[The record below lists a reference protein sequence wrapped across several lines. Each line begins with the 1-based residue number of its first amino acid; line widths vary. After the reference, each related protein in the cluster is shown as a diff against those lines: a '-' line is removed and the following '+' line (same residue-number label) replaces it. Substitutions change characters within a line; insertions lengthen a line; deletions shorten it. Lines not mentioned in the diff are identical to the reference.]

1 MARPTAKGVEYFPLN
16 VNFIND
22 LKVRKLLLSCGAE
35 AIAVLIY
42 LLSTIYKDEGY
53 YVEIHEDEIDL
64 IALDVNVTPEF
75 VLEVINKACEVRF
88 FDVNLYNN
96 FNILTSKGIQ
106 ERYLKI
112 TERRKNSVV
121 ITQFNLI
128 NVDINSVNVNNNSI
142 NVDNNSINVD
152 NNSVNVYKS
161 TQSKVKERKEKKSKV
176 KSLSNDSVKNV
187 YLTETEKRDCMNK
200 KIYELY
206 LNGIGQISPTIKE
219 RLDDLVE
226 LYGMEH
232 VIVAINTT
240 IESGGSSIKY
250 VETVAASNLKK
261 KVNDN
266 GTNKRRPG
274 AGATEATD
282 GSEIDWSQGNTE
294 WL

>member
-128 NVDINSVNVNNNSI
+128 NVYNNSINVNNNSI
-142 NVDNNSINVD
+142 NVDNNP
-152 NNSVNVYKS
+152 VNVYKS
-161 TQSKVKERKEKKSKV
+161 TQSKVKKRKGKESKV

>member
-75 VLEVINKACEVRF
+75 VLEVINKACEVRL

-128 NVDINSVNVNNNSI
+128 NVYNNSINVNNNSI
-142 NVDNNSINVD
+142 NVDNNP
-152 NNSVNVYKS
+152 VNVYKS
-161 TQSKVKERKEKKSKV
+161 TQSKVKERKGKKSKV

>member
-88 FDVNLYNN
+88 FDVNLYKN

-128 NVDINSVNVNNNSI
+128 NVYNNSVNVN
-142 NVDNNSINVD
+142 NNSINVD

-161 TQSKVKERKEKKSKV
+161 TQSKVKESKVKKSKV

-261 KVNDN
+261 KVNNN
-266 GTNKRRPG
+266 GADKRKPG
-274 AGATEATD
+274 NRATKEPTD

>member
-35 AIAVLIY
+35 SIAVLIY

-53 YVEIHEDEIDL
+53 FVEIHEDEIDL
-64 IALDVNVTPEF
+64 IALDVNVTSEF
-75 VLEVINKACEVRF
+75 VLEVIKKACEVRF

-128 NVDINSVNVNNNSI
+128 NVYNNSVDVN
-142 NVDNNSINVD
+142 NNSINVD

-161 TQSKVKERKEKKSKV
+161 TQSKVKESKEKKSKV
-176 KSLSNDSVKNV
+176 KSLSNDSCKNV
-187 YLTETEKRDCMNK
+187 YLTETEKRDYTNK

-206 LNGIGQISPTIKE
+206 LNGVGQISPTIKE

-274 AGATEATD
+274 ARATETTD

>member
-53 YVEIHEDEIDL
+53 FIEIHEDEIDL

-121 ITQFNLI
+121 ITQFNLV
-128 NVDINSVNVNNNSI
+128 NVYNNSINVNNNSI
-142 NVDNNSINVD
+142 NVNNNSINVYD
-152 NNSVNVYKS
+152 NE
-161 TQSKVKERKEKKSKV
+161 QSKVKKRKVQKSTE
-176 KSLSNDSVKNV
+176 KSLSNDSCKNV
-187 YLTETEKRDCMNK
+187 YLTETEKRDYTNK

-206 LNGIGQISPTIKE
+206 LNGVGQISPMIKE

-274 AGATEATD
+274 ARATETTD

>member
-75 VLEVINKACEVRF
+75 VLKVINKACEVRF

-142 NVDNNSINVD
+142 NVDNNPVI
-152 NNSVNVYKS
+152 VYKS
-161 TQSKVKERKEKKSKV
+161 TQSKVKKRKVQKSTE
-176 KSLSNDSVKNV
+176 KSLSNDSCKNV
-187 YLTETEKRDCMNK
+187 YLTQTEERDCMNK

-274 AGATEATD
+274 ARATETTD

>member
-22 LKVRKLLLSCGAE
+22 LKVRKLLLSCGAQS
-35 AIAVLIY
+35 IAVLIY

-53 YVEIHEDEIDL
+53 FVEIHEDEIDL

-75 VLEVINKACEVRF
+75 VVEVINKACEVRL
-88 FDVNLYNN
+88 FDVNLYEN

-128 NVDINSVNVNNNSI
+128 NVYNNSVNVNNNSI
-142 NVDNNSINVD
+142 NVDNNP
-152 NNSVNVYKS
+152 VNVYKS
-161 TQSKVKERKEKKSKV
+161 TQSKVKKSKEKKSKV
-176 KSLSNDSVKNV
+176 KSLSNDSCKNV
-187 YLTETEKRDCMNK
+187 YLTQTEKRDCMNK

-206 LNGIGQISPTIKE
+206 LNGVGQISPTIKE

-266 GTNKRRPG
+266 GADKRKPG
-274 AGATEATD
+274 NRATKEPTD

>member
-75 VLEVINKACEVRF
+75 VLKVINKACEVRF

-142 NVDNNSINVD
+142 NVDNNS
-152 NNSVNVYKS
+152 VNVYKS
-161 TQSKVKERKEKKSKV
+161 TQSKVKKRKVQKSTE
-176 KSLSNDSVKNV
+176 KSLSNDSCKNV
-187 YLTETEKRDCMNK
+187 YLTQTEERDCMNK

-274 AGATEATD
+274 AGTTETTD

>member
-35 AIAVLIY
+35 SIAVLIY

-53 YVEIHEDEIDL
+53 FVEIHEDEIDL
-64 IALDVNVTPEF
+64 IALDVNVTSEF

-121 ITQFNLI
+121 ITQFNL
-128 NVDINSVNVNNNSI
+128 VNVYNNSI
-142 NVDNNSINVD
+142 NVNNNSINVD

-161 TQSKVKERKEKKSKV
+161 TQSKVKKRKVQKSTE
-176 KSLSNDSVKNV
+176 KSLSSDSVKNV
-187 YLTETEKRDCMNK
+187 YLTETEKRDYTNK

-206 LNGIGQISPTIKE
+206 LNGVGQISPTIKE

-274 AGATEATD
+274 ARATEATD

>member
-22 LKVRKLLLSCGAE
+22 LKVRKLVLSCGAE

-75 VLEVINKACEVRF
+75 VLEVINKACEVRL

-128 NVDINSVNVNNNSI
+128 NVYNNSINVNNNSI
-142 NVDNNSINVD
+142 NVDNNP
-152 NNSVNVYKS
+152 VNVYKS

-187 YLTETEKRDCMNK
+187 YLTETKKRDCMNK

>member
-35 AIAVLIY
+35 SIAVLIY

-53 YVEIHEDEIDL
+53 FVEIHEDEIDL
-64 IALDVNVTPEF
+64 IALDVNVTSEF
-75 VLEVINKACEVRF
+75 VLEVIKKACEVRF

-142 NVDNNSINVD
+142 NVDNNS
-152 NNSVNVYKS
+152 VNVYKS
-161 TQSKVKERKEKKSKV
+161 TQSKVKKRKVQKSTE
-176 KSLSNDSVKNV
+176 KSLSNDSCKNV
-187 YLTETEKRDCMNK
+187 YLTQTEERDCMNK

-274 AGATEATD
+274 ARATETTD

>member
-22 LKVRKLLLSCGAE
+22 LKVRKLLLSCGAQS
-35 AIAVLIY
+35 IAVLIY

-53 YVEIHEDEIDL
+53 FIEIHEDEIDL

-128 NVDINSVNVNNNSI
+128 NVYNNSVNVN
-142 NVDNNSINVD
+142 NNSINVD

-161 TQSKVKERKEKKSKV
+161 TQSKVKERKGKKSKV

>member
-75 VLEVINKACEVRF
+75 VLKVINKACEVRF

-106 ERYLKI
+106 ERYFKI

-142 NVDNNSINVD
+142 NVDNNS
-152 NNSVNVYKS
+152 VNVYKS
-161 TQSKVKERKEKKSKV
+161 TQSKVKKRKVQKSTE
-176 KSLSNDSVKNV
+176 KSLSNDSCKNV
-187 YLTETEKRDCMNK
+187 YLTQTEERDCMNK

-274 AGATEATD
+274 ARATETTD

>member
-1 MARPTAKGVEYFPLN
+1 
-16 VNFIND
+16 
-22 LKVRKLLLSCGAE
+22 
-35 AIAVLIY
+35 
-42 LLSTIYKDEGY
+42 
-53 YVEIHEDEIDL
+53 
-64 IALDVNVTPEF
+64 
-75 VLEVINKACEVRF
+75 
-88 FDVNLYNN
+88 
-96 FNILTSKGIQ
+96 
-106 ERYLKI
+106 
-112 TERRKNSVV
+112 
-121 ITQFNLI
+121 
-128 NVDINSVNVNNNSI
+128 
-142 NVDNNSINVD
+142 
-152 NNSVNVYKS
+152 
-161 TQSKVKERKEKKSKV
+161 
-176 KSLSNDSVKNV
+176 
-187 YLTETEKRDCMNK
+187 MNK

-261 KVNDN
+261 KVNNN
-266 GTNKRRPG
+266 GTDKRRPG

>member
-53 YVEIHEDEIDL
+53 YIEIHEDEIDL

-128 NVDINSVNVNNNSI
+128 NVYNNSINVNNNSI
-142 NVDNNSINVD
+142 NVDNNP
-152 NNSVNVYKS
+152 VNVYKS

-187 YLTETEKRDCMNK
+187 YLTETKKRDCMNK

-274 AGATEATD
+274 AGETEATD

>member
-121 ITQFNLI
+121 ITQFNLV
-128 NVDINSVNVNNNSI
+128 NVYNNSINVNNNSI
-142 NVDNNSINVD
+142 NVDNNQ
-152 NNSVNVYKS
+152 VNVYKS
-161 TQSKVKERKEKKSKV
+161 TQSKVKKSKVKKSKV

-187 YLTETEKRDCMNK
+187 YLTETEKRDYTNK

-206 LNGIGQISPTIKE
+206 LNGVGQISPTIKE
-219 RLDDLVE
+219 RLDDLIE
-226 LYGMEH
+226 LYGTDH

-261 KVNDN
+261 KVNNN
-266 GTNKRRPG
+266 GADKRRPG

>member
-75 VLEVINKACEVRF
+75 VLKVINKACEVRF

-142 NVDNNSINVD
+142 NVDNNSVI
-152 NNSVNVYKS
+152 VYKS
-161 TQSKVKERKEKKSKV
+161 TQSKVKKRKVQKSTE
-176 KSLSNDSVKNV
+176 KSLSNDSCKNV
-187 YLTETEKRDCMNK
+187 YLTQTEERDCMNK

-274 AGATEATD
+274 ARATEATD

>member
-53 YVEIHEDEIDL
+53 FVEIHEDEIDL

-121 ITQFNLI
+121 ITQFNLV
-128 NVDINSVNVNNNSI
+128 NVYNNSINVNNNSI
-142 NVDNNSINVD
+142 NVNNNSINVYD
-152 NNSVNVYKS
+152 NE
-161 TQSKVKERKEKKSKV
+161 QSKVKKRKVQKSTE

-187 YLTETEKRDCMNK
+187 YLTQTEERDCMNK

-206 LNGIGQISPTIKE
+206 LNGVGQISPIIKE

-226 LYGMEH
+226 LYGIDH

>member
-35 AIAVLIY
+35 SIAVLIY

-53 YVEIHEDEIDL
+53 FVEIHEDEIDL
-64 IALDVNVTPEF
+64 IALDVNVTPQF

-128 NVDINSVNVNNNSI
+128 NVNNNSINVNNNSI
-142 NVDNNSINVD
+142 NVNNNP
-152 NNSVNVYKS
+152 VNVYRS
-161 TQSKVKERKEKKSKV
+161 TQSKVKERKGKESKV

-274 AGATEATD
+274 AGTTEATD

>member
-35 AIAVLIY
+35 SIAVLIY

-53 YVEIHEDEIDL
+53 FVEIHEDEIDL
-64 IALDVNVTPEF
+64 IALDVNVTPQF

-128 NVDINSVNVNNNSI
+128 NVYNNSINVNNNSI
-142 NVDNNSINVD
+142 NVNNNP
-152 NNSVNVYKS
+152 VNVYRS
-161 TQSKVKERKEKKSKV
+161 TQSKVKERKGKESKV

-274 AGATEATD
+274 AGTTEATD

>member
-35 AIAVLIY
+35 SIAVLIY

-53 YVEIHEDEIDL
+53 FVEIHEDEIDL

-88 FDVNLYNN
+88 FNVNLYNN

-128 NVDINSVNVNNNSI
+128 NVYNNSINVNNNLINVNNNSI
-142 NVDNNSINVD
+142 NVYDNE
-152 NNSVNVYKS
+152 
-161 TQSKVKERKEKKSKV
+161 QSKVKKRKVKKSKV

-187 YLTETEKRDCMNK
+187 YLTQTEERDCMNK

-206 LNGIGQISPTIKE
+206 LNGIGQISPMIKE

-266 GTNKRRPG
+266 GPNKRRPG
-274 AGATEATD
+274 ARATETTD

>member
-35 AIAVLIY
+35 SIAVLIY

-128 NVDINSVNVNNNSI
+128 NVYNNSINVNNNSI
-142 NVDNNSINVD
+142 NVDNNP
-152 NNSVNVYKS
+152 VNVYKS
-161 TQSKVKERKEKKSKV
+161 TQSKVKESKEKKSKV

-274 AGATEATD
+274 ARATEATD
-282 GSEIDWSQGNTE
+282 RSEIDWSQGNTE

>member
-88 FDVNLYNN
+88 FDVNLYEN

-128 NVDINSVNVNNNSI
+128 NVYNNSVNVNNNSI
-142 NVDNNSINVD
+142 NVDNNP
-152 NNSVNVYKS
+152 VNVYKS
-161 TQSKVKERKEKKSKV
+161 TQSKVKKRKVQKSTE
-176 KSLSNDSVKNV
+176 KSLSNDSCKNV
-187 YLTETEKRDCMNK
+187 YLIETEERDCMNK

-261 KVNDN
+261 KVNNN
-266 GTNKRRPG
+266 GTDKRRPG
-274 AGATEATD
+274 ARATEATD

>member
-75 VLEVINKACEVRF
+75 VLKVINKACEVRF

-128 NVDINSVNVNNNSI
+128 NVDINSVNVY
-142 NVDNNSINVD
+142 NNSINVD

-161 TQSKVKERKEKKSKV
+161 TQSKVKKRKVQKSTE
-176 KSLSNDSVKNV
+176 KSLSNDSCKNV
-187 YLTETEKRDCMNK
+187 YLTQTEERDCMNK

-274 AGATEATD
+274 ARATETTD

>member
-1 MARPTAKGVEYFPLN
+1 MARPTAKGVDYFPLN

-88 FDVNLYNN
+88 FDVNLYEN

-128 NVDINSVNVNNNSI
+128 NAYNNPVNVNI
-142 NVDNNSINVD
+142 NSINVD

-161 TQSKVKERKEKKSKV
+161 TQSKVKKRKVQKSTE

-187 YLTETEKRDCMNK
+187 YLTQTEERDCMNK

-274 AGATEATD
+274 ARATETTD

>member
-35 AIAVLIY
+35 AVAVLIY

-128 NVDINSVNVNNNSI
+128 NVDNNSVNVDNNSI
-142 NVDNNSINVD
+142 NVDNNSINV
-152 NNSVNVYKS
+152 YKS
-161 TQSKVKERKEKKSKV
+161 TQSKVKKRKVQKSTE
-176 KSLSNDSVKNV
+176 KSLSNDSCKNV
-187 YLTETEKRDCMNK
+187 YLTETEKRDYTNK

-206 LNGIGQISPTIKE
+206 LNGVGQISPTIKE

>member
-35 AIAVLIY
+35 SIAVLIY

-53 YVEIHEDEIDL
+53 FVEIHEDEIDL

-128 NVDINSVNVNNNSI
+128 NVYNNSINVYNNSINVNNNSI
-142 NVDNNSINVD
+142 NVYDNE
-152 NNSVNVYKS
+152 
-161 TQSKVKERKEKKSKV
+161 QSKVKESKVKKSKV

-274 AGATEATD
+274 VGTTEATD

>member
-75 VLEVINKACEVRF
+75 VLKVINKACEVRF

-121 ITQFNLI
+121 ITQFNLVNVYNNSI
-128 NVDINSVNVNNNSI
+128 NVNNNSINVNNNSI
-142 NVDNNSINVD
+142 NVD
-152 NNSVNVYKS
+152 KS
-161 TQSKVKERKEKKSKV
+161 TQSKVKESKVKKSKV

-274 AGATEATD
+274 ARATETTD

>member
-53 YVEIHEDEIDL
+53 FVEIHEDEIDL

-121 ITQFNLI
+121 ITQFNLV
-128 NVDINSVNVNNNSI
+128 NVYNNSINVNNNSI
-142 NVDNNSINVD
+142 NVNNNSINVYD
-152 NNSVNVYKS
+152 NK
-161 TQSKVKERKEKKSKV
+161 QSKVKESKVKKSKV

-187 YLTETEKRDCMNK
+187 YLTQTEERDCMNK

-266 GTNKRRPG
+266 GTNKHKPKVR
-274 AGATEATD
+274 TTNESTD

>member
-121 ITQFNLI
+121 ITQFNLV
-128 NVDINSVNVNNNSI
+128 NVCNNSVNVNNNSI
-142 NVDNNSINVD
+142 NVDNNP
-152 NNSVNVYKS
+152 VNVYKS
-161 TQSKVKERKEKKSKV
+161 TQSKVKKSKEKKSTE
-176 KSLSNDSVKNV
+176 KSLSNDSCKNV
-187 YLTETEKRDCMNK
+187 YLTETEKRDYTNK

-206 LNGIGQISPTIKE
+206 LNGVGQISPTIKE

-226 LYGMEH
+226 LYGMEP

>member
-22 LKVRKLLLSCGAE
+22 LKVRKLLLSCGAQS
-35 AIAVLIY
+35 IAVLIY

-53 YVEIHEDEIDL
+53 FVEIHEDEIDL

-75 VLEVINKACEVRF
+75 VVEVINKACEVRL

-128 NVDINSVNVNNNSI
+128 NVYNNSINVNNNSI
-142 NVDNNSINVD
+142 NVDNNP
-152 NNSVNVYKS
+152 VNVCKN
-161 TQSKVKERKEKKSKV
+161 TQSKVKESKEKKSKV

-187 YLTETEKRDCMNK
+187 YLTQTEEKDCMNK

-206 LNGIGQISPTIKE
+206 LNGVGQISPTIKE

-226 LYGMEH
+226 LYGTDY
-232 VIVAINTT
+232 VIVAINST

-261 KVNDN
+261 KVNNN
-266 GTNKRRPG
+266 GADKRKPG
-274 AGATEATD
+274 NRATKKPTD

>member
-75 VLEVINKACEVRF
+75 VLEVINKACEVRL

-128 NVDINSVNVNNNSI
+128 NVCNNSINVNNNSI
-142 NVDNNSINVD
+142 NVDNNSINV
-152 NNSVNVYKS
+152 YKS
-161 TQSKVKERKEKKSKV
+161 TQSKVKKSKVKKSKV
-176 KSLSNDSVKNV
+176 KSLSNDSCKNV
-187 YLTETEKRDCMNK
+187 YLTETEERDCMNK

-274 AGATEATD
+274 AEATEATD

>member
-35 AIAVLIY
+35 SIAVLIY

-128 NVDINSVNVNNNSI
+128 NVYNNSINVNNNSI
-142 NVDNNSINVD
+142 NVDNNP
-152 NNSVNVYKS
+152 VNVYKS
-161 TQSKVKERKEKKSKV
+161 TQSKVKESKVKKSKV

-274 AGATEATD
+274 ARATETTD

>member
-75 VLEVINKACEVRF
+75 VLKVINKACEVRF

-121 ITQFNLI
+121 ITQFDLI

-142 NVDNNSINVD
+142 NVDNNS
-152 NNSVNVYKS
+152 VNVYKS
-161 TQSKVKERKEKKSKV
+161 TQSKVKKRKVQKSTE
-176 KSLSNDSVKNV
+176 KSLSNDSCKNV
-187 YLTETEKRDCMNK
+187 YLTQTEERDCMNK

-274 AGATEATD
+274 ARATETTD

>member
-75 VLEVINKACEVRF
+75 VLEVINKACEVRL

-128 NVDINSVNVNNNSI
+128 NVYNNSINVNNNSI
-142 NVDNNSINVD
+142 NVDNNP
-152 NNSVNVYKS
+152 VNVYKS
-161 TQSKVKERKEKKSKV
+161 TQSKVKESKVKKSKV

-187 YLTETEKRDCMNK
+187 YLTETEKRDYTNK

-206 LNGIGQISPTIKE
+206 LNGVGQISPTIKE

-261 KVNDN
+261 KVNNN
-266 GTNKRRPG
+266 GADKRRPG
-274 AGATEATD
+274 TGTTEATD

>member
-75 VLEVINKACEVRF
+75 VLKVINKACEVRF

-128 NVDINSVNVNNNSI
+128 NVYNNSINVNNNSI
-142 NVDNNSINVD
+142 NVNNNSINVYD
-152 NNSVNVYKS
+152 NE
-161 TQSKVKERKEKKSKV
+161 QSKVKKRKVQKSTE

-187 YLTETEKRDCMNK
+187 YLTQTEERDCMNK

-274 AGATEATD
+274 ARATEATD

>member
-22 LKVRKLLLSCGAE
+22 LKVRKLLLSCGAQS
-35 AIAVLIY
+35 IAVLIY

-53 YVEIHEDEIDL
+53 FVEIHEDEIDL

-75 VLEVINKACEVRF
+75 VLEVINKACEVRL

-121 ITQFNLI
+121 ITQFNL
-128 NVDINSVNVNNNSI
+128 VNVNNNSI
-142 NVDNNSINVD
+142 NVNNNSINVYD
-152 NNSVNVYKS
+152 NE
-161 TQSKVKERKEKKSKV
+161 QSKEKKRKV
-176 KSLSNDSVKNV
+176 QKSTEKSLSNDSCKNV
-187 YLTETEKRDCMNK
+187 YLTETEKRDYTNK

-206 LNGIGQISPTIKE
+206 LNGVGQISPTIKE

-232 VIVAINTT
+232 VIVAINST

-261 KVNDN
+261 KVNNN
-266 GTNKRRPG
+266 GTNKRKPG
-274 AGATEATD
+274 TGATKEATD

>member
-1 MARPTAKGVEYFPLN
+1 VITTMARPTAKGVEYFPLN

-128 NVDINSVNVNNNSI
+128 NVYNNSI
-142 NVDNNSINVD
+142 NVNNNLINVD
-152 NNSVNVYKS
+152 NNPVNVYKS
-161 TQSKVKERKEKKSKV
+161 TQSKVKERKEKKRKV

-187 YLTETEKRDCMNK
+187 YLTETKKRDCMNK

-274 AGATEATD
+274 TGATEATD

>member
-75 VLEVINKACEVRF
+75 VLEVINKACEVRL

-128 NVDINSVNVNNNSI
+128 NVYNNSINVNNNSI
-142 NVDNNSINVD
+142 NVDNNP
-152 NNSVNVYKS
+152 VNVYKS

-187 YLTETEKRDCMNK
+187 YLTETKKRDCMNK

>member
-128 NVDINSVNVNNNSI
+128 NVYNNSINVNNNSI
-142 NVDNNSINVD
+142 NVYDNE
-152 NNSVNVYKS
+152 
-161 TQSKVKERKEKKSKV
+161 QSKVKKRKVQKSTE
-176 KSLSNDSVKNV
+176 KSLSNDSCKNV
-187 YLTETEKRDCMNK
+187 YLTQTEERDCMNK

-219 RLDDLVE
+219 RLDDLIE
-226 LYGMEH
+226 LYGTDH

-240 IESGGSSIKY
+240 IENGGSSIKY

-274 AGATEATD
+274 ARATEATD